1 MENEK
6 IEFKYETLWKL
17 IIRPP
22 RDDYDEELLGDK
34 VFTYQD
40 KTYTRKDYNLV
51 SSQGNILKCSF
62 IEPEEKYRPT
72 EIMPVVVYLHG
83 NSSSRLEGMRMAG
96 YLLKRGINLF
106 VFDFA
111 GSGLS
116 EGEYI
121 TLGYREAED
130 LDVIIQFIEKLPGV
144 GKIGLWGRSMGA
156 ATTMLYAH
164 RNKNISAI
172 VMDSPF
178 ADFYRLAKEQCLKM
192 IKLPNFVLS
201 TVFSIVKRTVR
212 KKTGLD
218 ISQLRPIDYA
228 ERTNTPSIFIH
239 ALNDELIDIAHSI
252 ELNQKYNGPKSL
264 ISCKGGHN
272 SNRPRALLEKV
283 GRFFSLYLKGIDE
296 NEISKHPIKQHRQ
309 FSHNEI
315 VDDYSDDSEDDEDE
329 H

>member
-96 YLLKRGINLF
+96 YLLKRDINLF

-130 LDVIIQFIEKLPGV
+130 LDVIIQFIENIILLATNIFLRKFITPQWN
-144 GKIGLWGRSMGA
+144 IG
-156 ATTMLYAH
+156 
-164 RNKNISAI
+164 
-172 VMDSPF
+172 
-178 ADFYRLAKEQCLKM
+178 
-192 IKLPNFVLS
+192 
-201 TVFSIVKRTVR
+201 
-212 KKTGLD
+212 
-218 ISQLRPIDYA
+218 
-228 ERTNTPSIFIH
+228 
-239 ALNDELIDIAHSI
+239 
-252 ELNQKYNGPKSL
+252 
-264 ISCKGGHN
+264 
-272 SNRPRALLEKV
+272 
-283 GRFFSLYLKGIDE
+283 
-296 NEISKHPIKQHRQ
+296 
-309 FSHNEI
+309 
-315 VDDYSDDSEDDEDE
+315 
-329 H
+329 

>member
-34 VFTYQD
+34 VFTYRN
-40 KTYTRKDYNLV
+40 KTYIRKDYDVV
-51 SSQGNILKCSF
+51 SSQGLILKCSL
-62 IEPEEKYRPT
+62 IEPDDKERPT

-96 YLLKRGINLF
+96 YLLKRDINLF

-121 TLGYREAED
+121 TLGYRETED

-164 RNKNISAI
+164 RNPNIAAI

-178 ADFYRLAKEQCLKM
+178 ADFYKLAKEQCLKM
-192 IKLPNFVLS
+192 IKLPNFILD
-201 TVFSIVKRTVR
+201 TAFSIVKRTVK

-218 ISQLRPIDYA
+218 ISRLKPIDYA
-228 ERTNTPSIFIH
+228 EKTNTPSIIIH
-239 ALNDELIDIAHSI
+239 ALNDELIGIHHSI
-252 ELNQKYNGPKSL
+252 EINQRYNGPKSL

-283 GRFFSLYLKGIDE
+283 GRFFSLYLKGIE
-296 NEISKHPIKQHRQ
+296 NDDIIDKPEKEYE
-309 FSHNEI
+309 HNEI
-315 VDDYSDDSEDDEDE
+315 IDDYSDESEDDEE
-329 H
+329 AH